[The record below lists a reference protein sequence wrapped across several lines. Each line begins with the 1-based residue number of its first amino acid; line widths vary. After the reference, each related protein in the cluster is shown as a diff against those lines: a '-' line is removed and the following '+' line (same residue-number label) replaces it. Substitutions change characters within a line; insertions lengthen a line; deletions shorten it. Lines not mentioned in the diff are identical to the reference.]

1 MVALKVITR
10 SNIQNKDTLKKIHKE
25 VRILKKLNNHS
36 GVIKLYEVFEDEGF
50 VYLVFEFAEKG
61 DLV

>member
-1 MVALKVITR
+1 MKLISKKGTENKEALKKV
-10 SNIQNKDTLKKIHKE
+10 HKE
-25 VRILKKLNNHS
+25 VRILKTINNHKN
-36 GVIKLYEVFEDEGF
+36 VIKLFEVFEDEGF